1 MTKLLD
7 QFGQPLDATVLDTPQ
22 TSRVAAL
29 QNEYLA
35 PALGGLTPARL
46 AATLRDADQGQ
57 LLAQHRLFADMEERD
72 AHLRAEMDKRRGAVA
87 ALPWAIVP
95 PRDATAAEQ
104 ADAEWVTQ
112 VLQDAMDP
120 LEDVLLALMDAV
132 GHGFSAV
139 ELVWQ
144 RAGRELLPRFEP
156 RPHEWFTLDP
166 SRTRVQLRDH
176 SAWGQPLA
184 AFGWLMHTPGKAK
197 TGYGARLGLYRTLV
211 WPFIYK
217 AYALADFAEFLETF
231 GLPIIV
237 GKYFSGASADEKA
250 SLLRAVTALG
260 HDARAIMPADMQL
273 EIQKVQS
280 GGSGE
285 SAHLAMVSYCEKAES
300 KCILG
305 QTLTTDAAPKGG
317 GGYALG
323 KIHDNVRRD
332 ILRADARSLAATLTR
347 DLVYPLLALNRG
359 LAGGM
364 HRCPVWQFDF
374 DETENLTAYADALP
388 KLLAA
393 GMKIDRQWAQKR
405 LGIPE
410 PEGDDLLVAA
420 RPEPVVMKADR
431 PQATAQAALTAAG
444 VVNAEAV
451 NAPPDPHNPHD
462 PHDPQLAQLAP
473 AADATVAQLLETWHT
488 IMATASSLEELLA
501 MVEAAWPVLPVAD
514 LAATLAEGFMA
525 AELAGRYEVSRGD

>member
-1 MTKLLD
+1 MAKILD
-7 QFGQPLDATVLDTPQ
+7 QFGQPLDGAVLDAPQ

-46 AATLRDADQGQ
+46 AATLRDADNGQ
-57 LLAQHRLFADMEERD
+57 IIAQHRVFSDMEERD
-72 AHLRAEMDKRRGAVA
+72 PHLRAEMDKRRGAVA
-87 ALPWAIVP
+87 ALQWSIEP
-95 PRDATAAEQ
+95 PRDASAAEKDAADWVEQ
-104 ADAEWVTQ
+104 ALRDA
-112 VLQDAMDP
+112 ADP
-120 LEDVLLALMDAV
+120 LEDALLALMDAV

-139 ELVWQ
+139 ELVWRKQ
-144 RAGRELLPRFEP
+144 GGALLPEFMP
-156 RPHEWFTLDP
+156 RPQEWFTLDA

-184 AFGWLMHTPGKAK
+184 AFGWLLHTPGKAK
-197 TGYGARLGLYRTLV
+197 DGYGARLGLYRTLA
-211 WPFIYK
+211 WPFLYK
-217 AYALADFAEFLETF
+217 AYAVADFAEFLETF

-237 GKYFSGASADEKA
+237 GKYFNGASADEKM

-273 EIQKVQS
+273 EIQKVAS
-280 GGSGE
+280 GGGSE
-285 SAHLAMVSYCEKAES
+285 SQHLAMANWCDKAIS
-300 KCILG
+300 KGILG

-332 ILRADARSLAATLTR
+332 ILRADARALAATLTR
-347 DLVYPLLALNRG
+347 DLVYPLLALNKG
-359 LAGGM
+359 MAGGL
-364 HRCPVWQFDF
+364 HRCPVFRFDL
-374 DETENLTAYADALP
+374 DDTENLASYADALP

-420 RPEPVVMKADR
+420 LPAAEQPQGLRLGLKA
-431 PQATAQAALTAAG
+431 AQPPGVAALTAVAAAALPPPT
-444 VVNAEAV
+444 VVDVQA
-451 NAPPDPHNPHD
+451 
-462 PHDPQLAQLAP
+462 AQLAP
-473 AADATVAQLLETWHT
+473 LADAQIGQMLDQVQAMLE
-488 IMATASSLEELLA
+488 AAGSLEEFRALL
-501 MVEAAWPVLPVAD
+501 EAAWPQLS
-514 LAATLAEGFMA
+514 AEGLTAQLREGFLA
-525 AELAGRYEVSRGD
+525 AELAGRYEVSREA